1 MRTITFFV
9 FCFMVAACVYLAV
22 EVIDAR
28 IVAQAQYDTLMQ
40 TISAKD
46 AEVRLLQRQLYTA
59 ETWRKQ

>member
-28 IVAQAQYDTLMQ
+28 IVAQTQYDELMR

-46 AEVRLLQRQLYTA
+46 AEVRLLQRQLYA
-59 ETWRKQ
+59 VDDRRRR